1 MGMVIGIDVGGSTTK
16 IIGVDKEGIKH
27 PMIVKAE
34 DPITSLFGAFGKYIY
49 DNGISLNDIDK
60 VMLTGVGSAYVNQPL
75 YGLSTDH
82 TDEFL
87 ANGLGAHYDSQ
98 LQDLI
103 VVSMG
108 TGTSFVKVEGGK
120 NISHIGGI
128 GIGGGT
134 IQGLSRLLLKTQNIH
149 QVVKMAEKGVATN
162 VHYKPLPMMTAYKN
176 LGFDIKDYPNAYEM
190 YHNEI
195 TLPLHTRLTDN
206 DVAYVIEN
214 FVDIVKSH

>member
-87 ANGLGAHYDSQ
+87 ANGLG
-98 LQDLI
+98 DL
-103 VVSMG
+103 
-108 TGTSFVKVEGGK
+108 
-120 NISHIGGI
+120 N
-128 GIGGGT
+128 
-134 IQGLSRLLLKTQNIH
+134 
-149 QVVKMAEKGVATN
+149 GV
-162 VHYKPLPMMTAYKN
+162 PLFIP
-176 LGFDIKDYPNAYEM
+176 I
-190 YHNEI
+190 YHFI
-195 TLPLHTRLTDN
+195 TLHRFFSGGWCARSEDGWGILCTLT
-206 DVAYVIEN
+206 IP
-214 FVDIVKSH
+214 

>member
-87 ANGLGAHYDSQ
+87 ANGLGAHYNSQ

-149 QVVKMAEKGVATN
+149 QVVKMAEKGVIEN
-162 VHYKPLPMMTAYKN
+162 IDLQ
-176 LGFDIKDYPNAYEM
+176 IKDICNTPLRTASGCHRFHIWQSKFKRLYGRCSSGNHSYG
-190 YHNEI
+190 I
-195 TLPLHTRLTDN
+195 TINRTICHISST
-206 DVAYVIEN
+206 E
-214 FVDIVKSH
+214 

>member
-1 MGMVIGIDVGGSTTK
+1 
-16 IIGVDKEGIKH
+16 
-27 PMIVKAE
+27 MIVKAE

-108 TGTSFVKVEGGK
+108 TGTSFVKVEGGEK
-120 NISHIGGI
+120 YISH
-128 GIGGGT
+128 
-134 IQGLSRLLLKTQNIH
+134 RW
-149 QVVKMAEKGVATN
+149 
-162 VHYKPLPMMTAYKN
+162 YRYWWRKP
-176 LGFDIKDYPNAYEM
+176 FKDYPACC
-190 YHNEI
+190 
-195 TLPLHTRLTDN
+195 
-206 DVAYVIEN
+206 
-214 FVDIVKSH
+214 

>member
-34 DPITSLFGAFGKYIY
+34 DPTTSLFGAFGKYIY

-120 NISHIGGI
+120 NISHPSPWTASGCHRFHIWQSKFKRLYGRCSSGNHSYGI
-128 GIGGGT
+128 T
-134 IQGLSRLLLKTQNIH
+134 INRTICHISST
-149 QVVKMAEKGVATN
+149 E
-162 VHYKPLPMMTAYKN
+162 
-176 LGFDIKDYPNAYEM
+176 
-190 YHNEI
+190 
-195 TLPLHTRLTDN
+195 
-206 DVAYVIEN
+206 
-214 FVDIVKSH
+214 

>member
-149 QVVKMAEKGVATN
+149 QVVKMAEKGEKEKIIKRRIS
-162 VHYKPLPMMTAYKN
+162 YIFQPMRECSRKRHR
-176 LGFDIKDYPNAYEM
+176 I
-190 YHNEI
+190 
-195 TLPLHTRLTDN
+195 
-206 DVAYVIEN
+206 
-214 FVDIVKSH
+214 S